1 MIYSTWQ
8 YALNLFIL
16 INRDSLDKNKLELR
30 SLEEELEQKK
40 RIRSDAQEMKVKFRK
55 SLDNFRQVC
64 DANFF
69 TACITQL
76 VENPFP
82 PLLEIILL

>member
-8 YALNLFIL
+8 YALNLIFIL
-16 INRDSLDKNKLELR
+16 INRDSLDKNKSELR

-69 TACITQL
+69 TACIT
-76 VENPFP
+76 
-82 PLLEIILL
+82 

>member
-1 MIYSTWQ
+1 MY
-8 YALNLFIL
+8 LIL
-16 INRDSLDKNKLELR
+16 TNRDSLDKNKLELR

-64 DANFF
+64 DGNLL
-69 TACITQL
+69 TVCIT
-76 VENPFP
+76 
-82 PLLEIILL
+82 